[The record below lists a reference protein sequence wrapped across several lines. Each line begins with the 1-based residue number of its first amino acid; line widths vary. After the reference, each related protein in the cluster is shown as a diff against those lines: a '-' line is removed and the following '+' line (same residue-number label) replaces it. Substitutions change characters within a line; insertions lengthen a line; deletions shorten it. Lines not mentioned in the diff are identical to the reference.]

1 MAKIF
6 IVKPIG
12 YGSGTLLGGTAVFST
27 DDHDN
32 AETDSSAD
40 VASDLKSD
48 TGTLASIG
56 WSTDSISNS
65 DWYDGSSY
73 ELFGIKVFKVSG
85 FTDSAGNSTTTPSL
99 TQINASEMI
108 SESWHSNHS
117 NSQNG
122 NEIDSGAN
130 NYTIDYSAFTITSNN
145 GEVISFDNAS
155 TSYTASSSS
164 NDALRS
170 LDSTNNWYYNGILFG
185 SQTGGSGQS
194 EWWEIQQTA
203 DADEQSTKYDASN
216 NDNLVDTE
224 QFFPRT
230 DITFVK
236 KALTGAKSDDA
247 RDNAL
252 AYIIA
257 HLETNGDKKRLP
269 QRYRKIRTSL
279 NISSI
284 ETLENDYRT
293 HSA

>member
-155 TSYTASSSS
+155 TTYTAGNDS
-164 NDALRS
+164 NNALRS
-170 LDSTNNWYYNGILFG
+170 QNSNNNWYYNGILFE
-185 SQTGGSGQS
+185 SQAAASSGNEYYTDDTFGTTFQYTSPRVFSSGDYSSKVQGTFGGSTFANQGRNL
-194 EWWEIQQTA
+194 EIDSLTQTDSQKLTA
-203 DADEQSTKYDASN
+203 LLRAI
-216 NDNLVDTE
+216 
-224 QFFPRT
+224 
-230 DITFVK
+230 DIQT
-236 KALTGAKSDDA
+236 
-247 RDNAL
+247 
-252 AYIIA
+252 
-257 HLETNGDKKRLP
+257 
-269 QRYRKIRTSL
+269 
-279 NISSI
+279 
-284 ETLENDYRT
+284 YRT
-293 HSA
+293 FKKEL